1 MSVDRIR
8 ALFAVL
14 LLVPVAAVVVLMGR
28 LLSAEG
34 LTGAEIALLG
44 LYGILLT
51 WIGSGFWFCLFGL
64 FGGRG
69 AAPASTSSGDDDHF
83 GPSLTAIVIP
93 VFHEDPEAVFARIRV
108 MYASLERTGRINS
121 FEFFVLSDSRD
132 PAFWREESRAW
143 FATCLELHAF
153 HRLFYRRRADNHA
166 RKSGNIEEFCR
177 SWGGRYDYM
186 IVLDAD
192 SLMAGE
198 TMVELVRRM
207 EADPR
212 LGLLQTS
219 PVCVRGSSL
228 FARIQQFAGSVYGEL
243 LTRGLSRFLGEDGT
257 YWGHNAII
265 RMRAFVRCCALP
277 PLPGR
282 EPLGGLIMS
291 HDFVEAALLLGAG
304 WRVRF
309 DTDLGGSFEEGPPS
323 FLDHAAR
330 DRRWC
335 QGNLQHGHLLSA
347 KGLHPMSR
355 LNFLVGIMSYV
366 SGPLWL
372 AFMILALALALP
384 VALGSGGTDLAVMW
398 RAERPLL
405 MGVLGFTGLLL
416 FGTKLAAL
424 AYALADAKRRRRFG
438 GGIRLVLGVVLES
451 MFSILI
457 APVMMAL
464 HTRFVA
470 AVLAGC
476 NSGWKPQRRDAGEVR
491 WREAL
496 RAHGGETLLGL
507 GLVAL
512 LMAELPQLLWWLLP
526 VIAGLVLAV
535 PISVLSGRAG
545 LGAVARKLG
554 LFLVP
559 AEVMPPSELREL
571 EHLLR
576 RGRPAPGGGAR
587 GTHPLPRSL
596 HLPASRLAASSAARP
611 AEAAIPGWLKRQ
623 RNAG

>member
-1 MSVDRIR
+1 MSADRVR

-14 LLVPVAAVVVLMGR
+14 LLVPVAVVVALMGR
-28 LLSAEG
+28 ALSAGG
-34 LTGAEIALLG
+34 LTGAEVALLG
-44 LYGILLT
+44 LYGILLA

-69 AAPASTSSGDDDHF
+69 GSAAAAAPDDDDRF

-93 VFHEDPEAVFARIRV
+93 VFHEDPETVFARIRV
-108 MYASLERTGRINS
+108 MYESLERTGRINS
-121 FEFFVLSDSRD
+121 FEIFVLSDSRD

-143 FATCLELHAF
+143 FAACLELHAF

-177 SWGGRYDYM
+177 NWGGRYDYM

-198 TMVELVRRM
+198 TMVEMVRRM

-219 PVCVRGSSL
+219 PVCVRGRSL

-243 LTRGLSRFLGEDGT
+243 LTRGLSRFLGQHGT

-309 DTDLGGSFEEGPPS
+309 DADLGGSFEEGPPS
-323 FLDHAAR
+323 LIDHAAR

-335 QGNLQHGHLLSA
+335 QGNLQHGYLLFA

-355 LNFLVGIMSYV
+355 LNFLAGIMSYG

-372 AFMILALALALP
+372 AFMILALAMALESGGADLAL
-384 VALGSGGTDLAVMW
+384 MW

-405 MGVLGFTGLLL
+405 VGVLGFTGLLL
-416 FGTKLAAL
+416 FGTKLASL
-424 AYALADAKRRRRFG
+424 AYALGDAHRRRLFG
-438 GGIRLVLGVVLES
+438 GGARLVLGVVLES
-451 MFSILI
+451 LFSILI

-464 HTRFVA
+464 HTRFVV
-470 AVLAGC
+470 AVLAGR
-476 NSGWKPQRRDAGEVR
+476 NSGWGPQRRDAGQVR
-491 WREAL
+491 WRDAL

-507 GLVAL
+507 CLVAFL
-512 LMAELPQLLWWLLP
+512 LAELPALLWWMLP
-526 VIAGLVLAV
+526 VIAGLVLSV
-535 PISVLSGRAG
+535 PVSVLSGRAG
-545 LGAVARKLG
+545 PGAAARKLG

-559 AEVMPPSELREL
+559 AEVAPPAELRAFDRAM
-571 EHLLR
+571 R
-576 RGRPAPGGGAR
+576 RGVPAPGNGER
-587 GTHPLPRSL
+587 GTHPLPRPL
-596 HLPASRLAASSAARP
+596 HLLAPPSLTVSSPDRP
-611 AEAAIPGWLKRQ
+611 AADGEIPAWLQRQ